1 MIIKTEKI
9 EVTTLHEAMI
19 FFRGNQSQAAIKLAV
34 NRGTLRKYLN
44 NGGKH
49 LVKVHRGEL
58 GEIASLE
65 LING

>member
-34 NRGTLRKYLN
+34 NRGTLRKYLS
-44 NGGKH
+44 NGGKQ
-49 LVKVHRGEL
+49 LVRVHRDEFS
-58 GEIASLE
+58 EIASLE